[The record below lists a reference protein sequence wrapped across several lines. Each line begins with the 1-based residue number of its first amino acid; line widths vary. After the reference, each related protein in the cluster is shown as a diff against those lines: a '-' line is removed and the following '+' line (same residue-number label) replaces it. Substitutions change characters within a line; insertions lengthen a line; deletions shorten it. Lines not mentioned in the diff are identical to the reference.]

1 MSKLYVIKSK
11 YTGKEFVM
19 DRARLEEFC
28 NSRGIRLNTLERA
41 KRENR
46 QTLTGWDLIDPSEI
60 KSSIQTA
67 VVVGDIHFCY
77 EDKDSVNILYQILED
92 IRDEISEYIDL
103 GDGVNN
109 DALSKYQSV
118 EDKQYTLYEEIE
130 AYRSHMLHVKDILHE
145 DTKYIVT
152 EDNHFHLRK
161 KRFLSE
167 NPAFRGLIPD
177 LSDIFN
183 KEIPHAQLYFPFG
196 QDRFG
201 CIHGVSF
208 AKYFTRNHLDMY
220 GRYDVICGHTHTMQ
234 SFVSS
239 SGTINDEA
247 RRSYGIPS
255 MCKRM
260 SYVNGIP
267 TRQMNGFAVITYDEN
282 TNNYNIEYIIVEKG
296 SAMFRGKIY
305 NSNIIKEELV

>member
-77 EDKDSVNILYQILED
+77 EDKE
-92 IRDEISEYIDL
+92 
-103 GDGVNN
+103 
-109 DALSKYQSV
+109 
-118 EDKQYTLYEEIE
+118 QYTLYEEIE